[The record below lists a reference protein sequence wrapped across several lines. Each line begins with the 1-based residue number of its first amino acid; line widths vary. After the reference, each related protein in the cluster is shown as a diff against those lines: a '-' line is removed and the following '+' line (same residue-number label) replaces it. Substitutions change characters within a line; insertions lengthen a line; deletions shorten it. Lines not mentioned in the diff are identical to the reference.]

1 MINFTARI
9 KNKTFWLT
17 LIPAVLLLVQVV
29 AAPFGYQ
36 WDFGVLNEQLAAI
49 INALFA
55 VLAILGIVTDPTT
68 AGVGDSAQ
76 ALTYTEPKR
85 DEQAK
90 GCRPRAF
97 RRARV
102 NALLRL
108 AHRRPYRERRGRA
121 R

>member
-55 VLAILGIVTDPTT
+55 VLAILGIVADPTT

-85 DEQAK
+85 DE
-90 GCRPRAF
+90 
-97 RRARV
+97 
-102 NALLRL
+102 
-108 AHRRPYRERRGRA
+108 
-121 R
+121 